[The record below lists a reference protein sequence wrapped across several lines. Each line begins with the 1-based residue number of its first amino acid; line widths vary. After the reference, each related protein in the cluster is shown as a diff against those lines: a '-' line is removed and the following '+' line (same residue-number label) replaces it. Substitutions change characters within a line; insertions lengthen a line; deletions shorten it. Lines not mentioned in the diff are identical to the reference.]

1 MSNES
6 TPRAPHDPS
15 TDDQA
20 LTPLPDLPP
29 GPPLPP
35 WTTEDA
41 KQLYLINRWGGG
53 YFDVDAQGRITVAPL
68 QARGRKVALLDV
80 VEAARQ
86 EEGLRT
92 PLVVRFQDVLHHR
105 VRVLNEAFNRAIAEN
120 KFRGSYRGVFP
131 IKVNQ
136 LREVV
141 EEILDA
147 GRAFHYGIEVGSK
160 PEVFAGLAMHQDPE
174 SLIVCNG
181 YKDDS
186 FIRTALLGRKLGKRV
201 ILIAEKLSEVRAIC
215 RIAREMNVEA
225 EIGMRVRLVT
235 RGAGQWAE
243 SGGENAK
250 FGLSTTE
257 ILEATEILKEAGM
270 SNAFK
275 LIHFHIGSQ
284 VPDILIIKRAVR
296 EAARYYAKLRRRGH
310 PIEFIDVGGGLAI
323 DYDGSRSTFHA
334 SMNYSVEE
342 YARDIVWNLADVCDE
357 ERVPHPNIVS
367 ESGRAI
373 VAHHSVLVVEAF
385 GAIEKTPTI
394 DNRKVLSSD
403 HKLLRALDDIDEA
416 LGRGELSE
424 PWHDLQQVKEESEK
438 LFEVGLLDLDVK
450 AAVEVRYW
458 RAAERLAA
466 LAQRIDKSQVPDD
479 LGDLDRQLTDQHICN
494 FSVFQ
499 SLLDHWA
506 LGALFPIVPIH
517 RLDERPELQS
527 TLVDITCD
535 SDGKVT
541 KFIDNNNDVRETL
554 PLHSIT
560 DGKPYYLGIF
570 LTGAYQDIMGDLHN
584 LFGRVNEV
592 HVFLDEDEDCGYYL
606 EETIKGN
613 TIRDVLRM
621 TQYEE
626 RELSIKLKSQVDAAI
641 KQDRLKPT
649 EGIRLL
655 NEYERGL
662 KDQTYLSFPETSSK

>member
-1 MSNES
+1 
-6 TPRAPHDPS
+6 
-15 TDDQA
+15 
-20 LTPLPDLPP
+20 
-29 GPPLPP
+29 
-35 WTTEDA
+35 
-41 KQLYLINRWGGG
+41 
-53 YFDVDAQGRITVAPL
+53 
-68 QARGRKVALLDV
+68 
-80 VEAARQ
+80 
-86 EEGLRT
+86 
-92 PLVVRFQDVLHHR
+92 
-105 VRVLNEAFNRAIAEN
+105 
-120 KFRGSYRGVFP
+120 
-131 IKVNQ
+131 
-136 LREVV
+136 
-141 EEILDA
+141 
-147 GRAFHYGIEVGSK
+147 
-160 PEVFAGLAMHQDPE
+160 
-174 SLIVCNG
+174 
-181 YKDDS
+181 
-186 FIRTALLGRKLGKRV
+186 
-201 ILIAEKLSEVRAIC
+201 
-215 RIAREMNVEA
+215 
-225 EIGMRVRLVT
+225 
-235 RGAGQWAE
+235 
-243 SGGENAK
+243 
-250 FGLSTTE
+250 
-257 ILEATEILKEAGM
+257 
-270 SNAFK
+270 
-275 LIHFHIGSQ
+275 
-284 VPDILIIKRAVR
+284 
-296 EAARYYAKLRRRGH
+296 
-310 PIEFIDVGGGLAI
+310 
-323 DYDGSRSTFHA
+323 
-334 SMNYSVEE
+334 MNYSVEE

-466 LAQRIDKSQVPDD
+466 LAQRMDKSQVPDD

-517 RLDERPELQS
+517 RLDERPELNS

-554 PLHSIT
+554 PLHAIA

-592 HVFLDEDEDCGYYL
+592 HVFLDEDEECGYYL

-626 RELSIKLKSQVDAAI
+626 RELSLKLKAQVDAAI

-662 KDQTYLSFPETSSK
+662 KDQTYLSFPETSK